1 MMAYI
6 VSEVLWGG
14 LSASHWGTNTASFY
28 WTCCFAMWENVSYCM
43 HIIHWWF
50 HIVCA
55 NKYIGS
61 KRHFR
66 ENILH
71 IPNYGITI
79 MLIPKLG
86 SLLLDKPFK
95 VHNEHIL
102 LRVVRYQAYT
112 KYSQRVSSFMYYI
125 DASLIGWMKILWNH
139 SKTGS
144 TFTSRP
150 LYLCS
155 QNMCICWIHFL
166 NLNNWISTLK
176 WLFSIWLHTTD
187 TDWV

>member
-1 MMAYI
+1 MEEQI
-6 VSEVLWGG
+6 LQVSIEHVVL
-14 LSASHWGTNTASFY
+14 L
-28 WTCCFAMWENVSYCM
+28 CEKM
-43 HIIHWWF
+43 F
-50 HIVCA
+50 HIVCIL
-55 NKYIGS
+55 YTDGS
-61 KRHFR
+61 ILFVQINTFDQNDMNWLHFR

-125 DASLIGWMKILWNH
+125 DASLIGWMKIL
-139 SKTGS
+139 
-144 TFTSRP
+144 
-150 LYLCS
+150 
-155 QNMCICWIHFL
+155 
-166 NLNNWISTLK
+166 
-176 WLFSIWLHTTD
+176 
-187 TDWV
+187 